1 MSVVGGGKQ
10 GMSGVM
16 YHGAMNLARAK
27 ALKWPPAI
35 WGRTDASTDEETQLA
50 AGKQSHMLALNSSII
65 I

>member
-1 MSVVGGGKQ
+1 
-10 GMSGVM
+10 
-16 YHGAMNLARAK
+16 MNLARAK

-35 WGRTDASTDEETQLA
+35 WGRTDASTDEETQLV